1 MLLVKATV
9 PGVGVRPL
17 TAPLPEEPLEEL
29 LPEELLEEPL
39 EELLE
44 EPPDELPEEPE
55 APDEASTPE
64 EPPPQAARDSA
75 ETSSSKAAV
84 QRKVTPDMID
94 PVERWWAR
102 TAAAQRTMVQAR
114 KVFLCGADL
123 HQQIQRREL

>member
-39 EELLE
+39 EEL
-44 EPPDELPEEPE
+44 PDELPEEPE

-94 PVERWWAR
+94 PVERGRAR

>member
-17 TAPLPEEPLEEL
+17 TAPLLEEPPEELL

-39 EELLE
+39 EE
-44 EPPDELPEEPE
+44 PPDELPEELE
-55 APDEASTPE
+55 APDDASSPE

-84 QRKVTPDMID
+84 QRRFTPDMID
-94 PVERWWAR
+94 PFEQWGTR
-102 TAAAQRTMVQAR
+102 TATA
-114 KVFLCGADL
+114 
-123 HQQIQRREL
+123 